1 MGYLPKFAGPLED
14 ELLASIST
22 PSVRS
27 YACLDFSVLNVKLTL
42 RIACRATRHGIADGF
57 IRGLSVTSA

>member
-27 YACLDFSVLNVKLTL
+27 YDCLDFSVLNVKLSL
-42 RIACRATRHGIADGF
+42 QAGRCAIGHGIAEDF
-57 IRGLSVTSA
+57 SRG